1 MKRPLAIFIM
11 GVSGS
16 GKTTIGKLLSQK
28 TQFPF
33 FDGDDYHPEEN
44 RKKMASGT
52 PLDDNDRK
60 GWLEALNQL
69 AAEKLQSGSCII
81 ACSALKES
89 YRDILKEGLETQVRF
104 VYLKG
109 SHAQIL
115 SRLQSRQ
122 GHFMPPSLLTSQF
135 ETLETPVEAITTDIA
150 LEPEQ
155 IVSEIMETLIKKTEF
170 GLVGL
175 GVMGK
180 SLCRNLA
187 SKGFRVSMYN
197 RHVAGQEENVA
208 ANFKSEHP
216 ELQDSLSFD
225 NLEAFVDSLQTPR
238 KILLMVPAGKP
249 TDLLLEELIPLL
261 SENDTVIDG
270 GNSHYTDTRKR
281 SESSAAHHIKFIG
294 CGVSGG
300 EEGALNGPSLM
311 PGGDAAAYKGIQPFL
326 EAIAA
331 KDRDGKPCCTYIG
344 PEGSGHFVKM
354 VHNGIEYAEMQLLAE
369 VYYLLAQTG
378 KNPDGIA
385 EILEPWKK
393 EVNSFLLEITT
404 DILRTKENDDWLIDK
419 ILDKA
424 GNKGTG
430 NWTAIATAE
439 LGIPATMI
447 VSSLFARYI
456 SAFKTDREAMEAAYG
471 NRQKAPDIDEETVFH
486 AYRAARLINHYQG
499 FRLLQEA
506 SDVHQWQ
513 LNLPELARIWTNGC
527 IIRSDLMERLPGIL
541 KSHDNILLHPEI
553 ISSLKA
559 WRPSL
564 TRLVSACVDSTVPV
578 PVLSEAVNFF
588 NGFTSSRLSANL
600 IQAQRDYFG
609 AHTYRRND
617 DGGEIIHHT
626 NWKKIKGS

>member
-1 MKRPLAIFIM
+1 M

-44 RKKMASGT
+44 RKKMTSGT

-60 GWLEALNQL
+60 GWLQALNQL

-89 YRDILKEGLETQVRF
+89 YRDILKEGLENRVRF
-104 VYLKG
+104 VYLRG
-109 SHAQIL
+109 NYQQIL
-115 SRLQSRQ
+115 SRVQSRQ
-122 GHFMPPSLLTSQF
+122 EHFMPPSLLASQF
-135 ETLETPVEAITTDIA
+135 ETLEPPVEAITADIA
-150 LEPEQ
+150 FGPEQ
-155 IVSEIMETLIKKTEF
+155 IVSEIMETLMKKTEF

-180 SLCRNLA
+180 GRCRNGA
-187 SKGFRVSMYN
+187 GKGFRLCMYN
-197 RHVAGQEENVA
+197 RHLPGQEENIAV
-208 ANFKSEHP
+208 NFKNEYP
-216 ELQDSLSFD
+216 ELRDSLPFD
-225 NLEAFVDSLQTPR
+225 NLEAFVDSLQVPR

-249 TDLLLEELIPLL
+249 ADLILEALIPLL
-261 SENDTVIDG
+261 SENDTIIDG

-281 SESSAAHHIKFIG
+281 SELLAVRRIKFIG

-311 PGGDAAAYKGIQPFL
+311 PGGDATAYKEIQPFL

-331 KDRDGKPCCTYIG
+331 RDRNGKPCCAYIG

-369 VYYLLAQTG
+369 IYYLLAQSG
-378 KNPDGIA
+378 KNPDEIA
-385 EILEPWKK
+385 AVLEPWKK
-393 EVNSFLLEITT
+393 EENSFLLEITT
-404 DILRTKENDDWLIDK
+404 DILRTRENDGWLIDK

-456 SAFKTDREAMEAAYG
+456 SAFKTDREAMETAYG
-471 NRQKAPDIDEETVFH
+471 NQQKALEIDEETVFN

-499 FRLLQEA
+499 FRLLKEA
-506 SDVHQWQ
+506 SDIYQWQ
-513 LNLPELARIWTNGC
+513 LDLPELARIWTNGC

-541 KSHDNILLHPEI
+541 KSHDNILLHPGI
-553 ISSLKA
+553 VSSLKM

-564 TRLVSACVDSTVPV
+564 TRLVSACINCSVPV

>member
-1 MKRPLAIFIM
+1 M

-44 RKKMASGT
+44 RKKMTSGT

-60 GWLEALNQL
+60 GWLQALNQL

-89 YRDILKEGLETQVRF
+89 YRDILKEGLENRVRF
-104 VYLKG
+104 VYLRG
-109 SHAQIL
+109 SYQQIL
-115 SRLQSRQ
+115 SRVQSRQ
-122 GHFMPPSLLTSQF
+122 GHFMPPSLLASQF
-135 ETLETPVEAITTDIA
+135 ETLEPPVEAITADIA
-150 LEPEQ
+150 FGPEQ
-155 IVSEIMETLIKKTEF
+155 IVSEIMETLMKKTEF

-187 SKGFRVSMYN
+187 GKGFRVSMYN
-197 RHVAGQEENVA
+197 RHLPGQEENIAV
-208 ANFKSEHP
+208 NFKNEYP
-216 ELQDSLSFD
+216 ELRDSLPFD
-225 NLEAFVDSLQTPR
+225 NLEAFVDSLQVPR

-249 TDLLLEELIPLL
+249 ADLILEALIPLL
-261 SENDTVIDG
+261 SENDTIIDG

-281 SESSAAHHIKFIG
+281 SELLAAHHIRFIG

-311 PGGDAAAYKGIQPFL
+311 PGGDATAYKEIQPFL

-331 KDRDGKPCCTYIG
+331 RDRNGKPCCAYIG

-369 VYYLLAQTG
+369 IYYLLAQSG
-378 KNPDGIA
+378 KNPDEIA
-385 EILEPWKK
+385 AVLEPWKK
-393 EVNSFLLEITT
+393 EENSFLLEITT
-404 DILRTKENDDWLIDK
+404 DILRTRENDGWLIDK

-456 SAFKTDREAMEAAYG
+456 SAFKTDREAMETAYG
-471 NRQKAPDIDEETVFH
+471 NQQKALEIDEETVFN

-499 FRLLQEA
+499 FRLLKEA
-506 SDVHQWQ
+506 SDIYQWQ
-513 LNLPELARIWTNGC
+513 LDLPELARIWTNGC

-541 KSHDNILLHPEI
+541 KSHDNILLHPGI
-553 ISSLKA
+553 VSSLKM

-564 TRLVSACVDSTVPV
+564 TRLVSACINCSVPV